1 MFGTHDLLLF
11 VASGFLLNL
20 VPGPD
25 TFLVMS
31 RSAAHGWRIGSAASL
46 GIGTGVFVHVLA
58 AALGLS
64 ALLATSA
71 AAFTVVKWVG
81 AAYLVYLGL
90 GMVWATLKPQT
101 AQTAHTAQAA
111 TPHTDAPART
121 VTWRQVYLQGFVT
134 NVLNPKVALFFLAL
148 LPQFVVPGQGPVAA
162 QIAWFGFVFIVA
174 TFITFGGIT
183 YFAGAFGERLQ
194 GSPRA
199 QRWMNRASAVVF
211 AGLALRLA
219 TAQR

>member
-90 GMVWATLKPQT
+90 GMVWATLQPRG
-101 AQTAHTAQAA
+101 ASP
-111 TPHTDAPART
+111 TPSLAPDAMDPAPVT
-121 VTWRQVYLQGFVT
+121 HVTWRQVYLQGFVT
-134 NVLNPKVALFFLAL
+134 NVLNPKVALFFLAFV
-148 LPQFVVPGQGPVAA
+148 PQFISADAPSTALAFVFLGTVFNANSMVWCHAVAWVAA
-162 QIAWFGFVFIVA
+162 VAGRRLRPPAAVTTWLNRCVGGLFVLFGV
-174 TFITFGGIT
+174 
-183 YFAGAFGERLQ
+183 R
-194 GSPRA
+194 
-199 QRWMNRASAVVF
+199 
-211 AGLALRLA
+211 LALS
-219 TAQR
+219 QR

>member
-58 AALGLS
+58 AALGFS

-71 AAFTVVKWVG
+71 AAFTLVKWVG

-90 GMVWATLKPQT
+90 GMVWCHAVAWVSAVAGQRLRTPAAVAT
-101 AQTAHTAQAA
+101 
-111 TPHTDAPART
+111 
-121 VTWRQVYLQGFVT
+121 W
-134 NVLNPKVALFFLAL
+134 LNRCVGALFVGFGVRLAL
-148 LPQFVVPGQGPVAA
+148 
-162 QIAWFGFVFIVA
+162 
-174 TFITFGGIT
+174 
-183 YFAGAFGERLQ
+183 
-194 GSPRA
+194 S
-199 QRWMNRASAVVF
+199 QR
-211 AGLALRLA
+211 
-219 TAQR
+219 

>member
-101 AQTAHTAQAA
+101 AHTAQAA

-134 NVLNPKVALFFLAL
+134 NVLNPKVALFFLAFV
-148 LPQFVVPGQGPVAA
+148 PQFLSADVPSTALA
-162 QIAWFGFVFIVA
+162 FVFLGTVFNANSMVWCHAVA
-174 TFITFGGIT
+174 
-183 YFAGAFGERLQ
+183 
-194 GSPRA
+194 
-199 QRWMNRASAVVF
+199 WVSAV
-211 AGLALRLA
+211 AGQRLRTPAVVTTWLNRCVGALFVGFGVRLALS
-219 TAQR
+219 QR